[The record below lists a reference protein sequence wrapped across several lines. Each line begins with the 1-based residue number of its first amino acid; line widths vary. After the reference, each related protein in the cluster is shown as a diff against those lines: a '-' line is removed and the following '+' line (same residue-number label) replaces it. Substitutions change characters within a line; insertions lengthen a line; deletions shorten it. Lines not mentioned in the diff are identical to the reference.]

1 MKENKKAANF
11 SFERLPL
18 NWLPFSV
25 WLYLK
30 KQKTKQKKK
39 WPSKWWPGEGRASTL
54 LLFYPFVI
62 SHHVERGINIKKS
75 GHLIDEMRHAQLVTI
90 APPLLFLNK
99 SLVITAFVFPWFSP
113 WSMFGRRMYDIVIL
127 YDNLNDVNAYYTIV
141 DFKAADKGLYVFMNF
156 FSNEWGGDKTSRSKI
171 SCQTSRIVI
180 D

>member
-1 MKENKKAANF
+1 MKEKQKAANF

-18 NWLPFSV
+18 NWLPFCLV
-25 WLYLK
+25 ILEETK
-30 KQKTKQKKK
+30 NKTKQK
-39 WPSKWWPGEGRASTL
+39 WPSKWWPGKGRASTL

-75 GHLIDEMRHAQLVTI
+75 GHLIDEMRHAQLVTV

-113 WSMFGRRMYDIVIL
+113 WSMFWRRMYTTSSS
-127 YDNLNDVNAYYTIV
+127 YTTISTMWTPTIRSLTS
-141 DFKAADKGLYVFMNF
+141 KPLTRAFMYSWI
-156 FSNEWGGDKTSRSKI
+156 FSQMSGGDKTSRSKI